1 MSTVTVILPTYNRAT
16 LLSRALDSVLEQTF
30 EDFTLLVVDDGST
43 DGTRSVVTG
52 YEDERVKYVSH
63 DRNRGPSAAR
73 NTALENVETE
83 FVTFLDSDDRFKRT
97 FLETSLRTLRDEPND
112 CAGTCVS
119 YETLVNHGSRKVER
133 EIIPVPKRIDR
144 ENGIN
149 DVTPR
154 FGGLLLRATAT
165 KTVGDFDE
173 HQPYNEDVDYWIR
186 LFKRGYHLRG
196 IQKPLY
202 QYYIH
207 GNQQTRNTDT
217 RISGLVTFLKKHDE
231 ALPAA
236 YRAKLYRDLGM
247 AYVQQDEFATAS
259 RQFRRAIEDS
269 SGVSMNYWY
278 YLTARTCPRLLPVG
292 KRAKRVVVETRRRS
306 RLS

>member
-1 MSTVTVILPTYNRAT
+1 MSVSIILPTYNRSE
-16 LLSRALDSVLEQTF
+16 LLSQAIDSVLEQTF
-30 EDFTLLVVDDGST
+30 EDFLLVVVDDGST
-43 DGTRSVVTG
+43 DDTRSVVMG
-52 YEDERVKYVSH
+52 HDDDRIRYISH

-73 NTALENVETE
+73 NTALENVETD
-83 FVTFLDSDDRFKRT
+83 FVTFLDSDDRLKRT

-119 YETLVNHGSRKVER
+119 YETLVNHDRGKVER
-133 EIIPVPKRIDR
+133 EIIPVPKMIDR
-144 ENGIN
+144 DNGID

-154 FGGLLLRATAT
+154 FGGLLLRATAIE
-165 KTVGDFDE
+165 TVGYFDE

-186 LFKRGYHLRG
+186 LFEHGYHLRG

-202 QYYIH
+202 QYYVH
-207 GNQQTRNTDT
+207 GNQQTRNTET
-217 RISGLVTFLKKHDE
+217 RIAGLAAFLQKHDE

-247 AYVQQDEFATAS
+247 AYVQKDEFANAS
-259 RQFRRAIEDS
+259 RQFRCAIKDS
-269 SGVSMNYWY
+269 SGASMNYWY

-292 KRAKRVVVETRRRS
+292 KRAKRIVVEMLRRS